1 MLLHVWRH
9 VVTSKHVFE
18 IHIKIHLKS
27 TLKWGLLIR
36 NTSTNVK
43 THVATSRN
51 VSHCAFSRQ
60 ESGTQTVNWRIDGT
74 NSRDHFISCHDL
86 SCGLSPPC
94 QPRTEI
100 CLRSVQVRIICMWTS
115 TAQHIGTCTHLR
127 LIDGCVA
134 PLSLWSLWG
143 WGLRPVLTQMSVANK
158 RSAMKHKE
166 NFSTG
171 TLMAPATPRIQAGK
185 FSEPKSSEPPGE
197 ALKTSKYQL
206 SVSGKKIGY
215 GHRVCGL
222 DLGGVQEIPN
232 LATTAECSWGTSFT
246 THICFLAISLT
257 SHFWILILRL
267 TCQA

>member
-1 MLLHVWRH
+1 
-9 VVTSKHVFE
+9 
-18 IHIKIHLKS
+18 
-27 TLKWGLLIR
+27 
-36 NTSTNVK
+36 
-43 THVATSRN
+43 
-51 VSHCAFSRQ
+51 
-60 ESGTQTVNWRIDGT
+60 
-74 NSRDHFISCHDL
+74 
-86 SCGLSPPC
+86 
-94 QPRTEI
+94 
-100 CLRSVQVRIICMWTS
+100 
-115 TAQHIGTCTHLR
+115 
-127 LIDGCVA
+127 
-134 PLSLWSLWG
+134 
-143 WGLRPVLTQMSVANK
+143 
-158 RSAMKHKE
+158 MKYKE

-267 TCQA
+267 TCQAQCQTWGSTVCAFDAPERDQIIHFGLEDAGNSCWPLGNFSKIALCKVDSVFSLL